1 MFTDGRIFL
10 LPDYEKCKILILKSK
25 VIDKTHIKFHIVKY
39 FIESNQRFQEL
50 MDSAKRL
57 QNDLFPEA
65 GNPADFDAYNYE
77 PVHLY
82 GRDVLA
88 DIWGNY
94 IVSDAI
100 IEEYGNFEKYL
111 MEKLGASGFGEY
123 VATQSDFTDD
133 W

>member
-1 MFTDGRIFL
+1 MLNDVRNT

-50 MDSAKRL
+50 MDSARRL
-57 QNDLFPEA
+57 QNDLFPIEV
-65 GNPADFDAYNYE
+65 PDFDAYNYE
-77 PVHLY
+77 PVFLY

-100 IEEYGNFEKYL
+100 IEE
-111 MEKLGASGFGEY
+111 
-123 VATQSDFTDD
+123 
-133 W
+133 